1 MQNAFNGSKLKIQ
14 KVTDLDDED
23 IKIPEELVQSR
34 SKSKLSKKSKSKS
47 RKRRNKK
54 HLATEVE
61 NPSEL
66 QFTEFE

>member
-1 MQNAFNGSKLKIQ
+1 MRNAFNGSKLKIQ

-23 IKIPEELVQSR
+23 IKIPEELAQSR
-34 SKSKLSKKSKSKS
+34 SKSKLSKKSK
-47 RKRRNKK
+47 KRRNKK
-54 HLATEVE
+54 LLATEVE

>member
-1 MQNAFNGSKLKIQ
+1 MRNAFNGSKLKIR

-23 IKIPEELVQSR
+23 IKIPEELAQSR
-34 SKSKLSKKSKSKS
+34 SKSKLSKKSK
-47 RKRRNKK
+47 KRRNKK
-54 HLATEVE
+54 LLATEVE

>member
-1 MQNAFNGSKLKIQ
+1 MRNAFNGSKLKIR

-34 SKSKLSKKSKSKS
+34 SKSKLSKKSK
-47 RKRRNKK
+47 KRRNKK
-54 HLATEVE
+54 LLATEVE